1 MSSRTRTVFGV
12 AGVMCAS
19 LLAGCATHNPS
30 AALEGAVTE
39 TTVLRTGDLVALV
52 QDVTLLNQRLIEEAD
67 GATSRTGAVLE
78 SVLREAA
85 LDPRIVVSAIGEDGG
100 VKALYHSGQATTE
113 RAADHIGYVQI
124 NRDGASVCLRLSENG
139 EKSPTNSSDPVLNGP
154 YNEYVAP
161 LDGANGPGWAIVR
174 YVQHNAQDVP
184 GSGSFNG
191 CDGVPSLHWNEDGFH
206 SGATVTNW

>member
-1 MSSRTRTVFGV
+1 MLGV

-19 LLAGCATHNPS
+19 LLAGCAPHNPS
-30 AALEGAVTE
+30 AALEEDAAE
-39 TTVLRTGDLVALV
+39 TTVLRTGDLTTLV
-52 QDVTLLNQRLIEEAD
+52 QDVGVLNQRLIDGAD
-67 GATSRTGAVLE
+67 GATSRRGEVLE
-78 SVLREAA
+78 TALREAV
-85 LDPRIVVSAIGEDGG
+85 LDPGIVVSALGEDGG
-100 VKALYHSGQATTE
+100 VKVLYHSGQATSE
-113 RAADHIGYVQI
+113 RAAAHIGYVQV

-161 LDGANGPGWAIVR
+161 LDGANGPGWAIVQ

-191 CDGVPSLHWNEDGFH
+191 CDGVPSLHWNGKSFQ